1 MVTDDCSTVCH
12 YCGNVHYLAVDGPG
26 EEASKWRRAVLPAA
40 AREGQLP
47 LTGLN
52 LADRGGPLGGRFGR
66 YFECD
71 MCGKRGKPGLD
82 VLICDE
88 CQDLTAAQ
96 ADTFLKQPNYGA
108 AHLAEVPSSRTACRV
123 AVRMHLVERSRSH
136 FPSGLRQGVVQN
148 FEKAAALYQLAH
160 QIGKYSSIMQKLGDQ
175 SANDVKV
182 GPSSPTQARCGEW
195 ITIEAS
201 GDLAL
206 GSRIVAA
213 GHSGSQERHGATSAR
228 ASRR

>member
-1 MVTDDCSTVCH
+1 M
-12 YCGNVHYLAVDGPG
+12 
-26 EEASKWRRAVLPAA
+26 
-40 AREGQLP
+40 
-47 LTGLN
+47 
-52 LADRGGPLGGRFGR
+52 
-66 YFECD
+66 
-71 MCGKRGKPGLD
+71 
-82 VLICDE
+82 
-88 CQDLTAAQ
+88 
-96 ADTFLKQPNYGA
+96 
-108 AHLAEVPSSRTACRV
+108 
-123 AVRMHLVERSRSH
+123 
-136 FPSGLRQGVVQN
+136 QN

-228 ASRR
+228 ASAADPRRTWPRGGECGGHSDNTRVARFVSTRHSAVYELPLEAMRTAEEPG